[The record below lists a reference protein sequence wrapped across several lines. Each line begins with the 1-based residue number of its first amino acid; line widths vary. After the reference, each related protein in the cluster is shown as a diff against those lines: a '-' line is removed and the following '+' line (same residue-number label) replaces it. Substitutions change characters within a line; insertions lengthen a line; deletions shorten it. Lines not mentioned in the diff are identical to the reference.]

1 MHNTYSAGV
10 VTAYGAAK
18 KAGYTGTYEEFCAEQ
33 AQFAQNAQQVRED
46 KESVEQT
53 VETFEETT
61 VPAAV
66 QAVTDEGIT
75 QVAAVNQAGATQ
87 VESIGSAG
95 TTQVGN
101 VNQAGSTQVAAVN
114 QAGATQV
121 QAVEDKGD
129 EVIESIPQD
138 YSELTAEVDELKNAL
153 DEIEETGKIRYVL
166 PVNLLSTS
174 TYKDKTS
181 INADGE
187 EYSIDNYA
195 TFGFIETFG
204 VNKIYLTRA
213 ASSTTRAHE
222 NTLYAFYDENYS
234 FISRPNRTTSV
245 VDVPSGTKYVK
256 FSIQRDYA
264 IGNYSL
270 MLEHADSGTLAT
282 SYSEFFEPYYSSL
295 MNPLAHKKICS
306 FGDSLA
312 AGDNGDRTA
321 KTWIDFVAEY
331 FSADAY
337 NRGIGSS
344 CVTDET
350 SAGVARTG
358 YAYIDANGDAGQIR
372 GVYSTQR
379 TFENFPT
386 EISPWMCNADRA
398 NTIPTDT
405 DVVVIIAGTNDIG
418 TVELDG
424 FKMAYGQMLDNIIA
438 RVPNAKI
445 YPCTLPFQQT
455 YDLGSATDKAT
466 YNSYR
471 QAIKEIASEY
481 GFEFIDLRS
490 EMGVNAQNYATYMSD
505 VTHYATTKGKKKMA
519 ECVCKHLK
527 DAIFIS

>member
-66 QAVTDEGIT
+66 QAVTDEGI
-75 QVAAVNQAGATQ
+75 
-87 VESIGSAG
+87 
-95 TTQVGN
+95 
-101 VNQAGSTQVAAVN
+101 TQVAAVN